1 MRQGK
6 TEGRSGSGRPKREA
20 EAGSRSGRPHALFK
34 NGAVCP
40 IRTRK
45 PGSTPSLRQ
54 VLAAGGRTV
63 LRHPFRQPVTRTHRP
78 EPGAIAAH
86 CDRKGASEPP
96 CPIPVQ
102 AAGRTEPLTIPKQ
115 GAVFRSFYDTKWPAK
130 GPKGLKRPCARDA
143 QKKLFSAPERSPRGQ
158 EPATGPRSRRLQ
170 RSGSEPERAKAG
182 IQTQYVVVQ

>member
-1 MRQGK
+1 MR
-6 TEGRSGSGRPKREA
+6 
-20 EAGSRSGRPHALFK
+20 L
-34 NGAVCP
+34 
-40 IRTRK
+40 
-45 PGSTPSLRQ
+45 
-54 VLAAGGRTV
+54 
-63 LRHPFRQPVTRTHRP
+63 PFRQPVTRTHRP

-143 QKKLFSAPERSPRGQ
+143 QKNCFLLRNVRPEG
-158 EPATGPRSRRLQ
+158 RSRQQGHGAAACSGAVRSRNEQ
-170 RSGSEPERAKAG
+170 RQAYKHNTLLFNNKYTNSIRAHLHNTSFRTDTKPPAG
-182 IQTQYVVVQ
+182 HRIPCAPQLLLTAAATPSLSLIHI

>member
-1 MRQGK
+1 M
-6 TEGRSGSGRPKREA
+6 
-20 EAGSRSGRPHALFK
+20 LFSK

-78 EPGAIAAH
+78 EPGAIAAQY
-86 CDRKGASEPP
+86 DRKGASEPP

-143 QKKLFSAPERSPRGQ
+143 QKNCFLLRNVRPEG
-158 EPATGPRSRRLQ
+158 RSRQQGHGAAACSGAVRSRNEQ
-170 RSGSEPERAKAG
+170 RQAYKHNTLLFNN
-182 IQTQYVVVQ
+182 INTQIR

>member
-20 EAGSRSGRPHALFK
+20 EAGGRMLFSK

-78 EPGAIAAH
+78 EPGAIAAQY
-86 CDRKGASEPP
+86 DRKGASEPP

-143 QKKLFSAPERSPRGQ
+143 QKTVFCSGTFAPRAGAGNRATEPPPAAERFGAGTSKGRH
-158 EPATGPRSRRLQ
+158 TNTIRRC
-170 RSGSEPERAKAG
+170 S
-182 IQTQYVVVQ
+182 II